1 MSSKLKPE
9 PINRLTI
16 KTGVVKGRKTNIKV
30 EETKKSKKNFK
41 NGVLSYDQKWRIYK
55 SEIEPKLTD
64 RVLEEEEPNNKMLD
78 TIKEALKETN
88 VNIGKILRD
97 TKKEPTDTHSD
108 IITPSHID
116 TTLRDKL
123 ASAAENR
130 IRTKDAT
137 DKLEGIFKRRN
148 VQTQFQNGFNEAERK
163 NAVLVLEEKRK
174 NAALILEGYVAR
186 NIVKDDNNK
195 YLNGKSFKEMRKIRD
210 DYDNEQDF
218 LNKPINTGHIIE
230 HQKELN
236 KAVNKRKETLEN
248 KIKFGDVLN
257 EIKSKEPKLVKN
269 KITSLNDDITTLMKT
284 ALNKPKSIE
293 TQTLTIPVQTVD
305 TATSPR
311 GRGRPQGFKYM
322 IAKGSRFSNKKYSQ
336 GTPVFQPAISRSR
349 SHAHSS
355 VSSERP
361 YDSKSPSSADE
372 AQRRLMY
379 ESGSRS
385 RSSGSRGMAKRTRS
399 RK

>member
-16 KTGVVKGRKTNIKV
+16 KAGVVKGRKTNIKV

-41 NGVLSYDQKWRIYK
+41 KNGVLSHDQKWRIYK
-55 SEIEPKLTD
+55 GEIEPKLNE
-64 RVLEEEEPNNKMLD
+64 RVLEQNEPNTEMID

-137 DKLEGIFKRRN
+137 DKIEGIFKRRN
-148 VQTQFQNGFNEAERK
+148 VQTQFQNGFNEAQKKDE
-163 NAVLVLEEKRK
+163 ALLLEEKRK
-174 NAALILEGYVAR
+174 NATLILEGYVAR

-210 DYDNEQDF
+210 DYDN
-218 LNKPINTGHIIE
+218 
-230 HQKELN
+230 
-236 KAVNKRKETLEN
+236 
-248 KIKFGDVLN
+248 
-257 EIKSKEPKLVKN
+257 
-269 KITSLNDDITTLMKT
+269 
-284 ALNKPKSIE
+284 
-293 TQTLTIPVQTVD
+293 
-305 TATSPR
+305 
-311 GRGRPQGFKYM
+311 
-322 IAKGSRFSNKKYSQ
+322 
-336 GTPVFQPAISRSR
+336 
-349 SHAHSS
+349 
-355 VSSERP
+355 
-361 YDSKSPSSADE
+361 
-372 AQRRLMY
+372 
-379 ESGSRS
+379 
-385 RSSGSRGMAKRTRS
+385 
-399 RK
+399 